1 MIKCMDNQL
10 TPAELEDFLLQ
21 HEGVKEIVIIGLPDE
36 NLGEAPTAY
45 AVLNDGYEATD
56 ELREELENMIKGLYA
71 ILLLV
76 R

>member
-10 TPAELEDFLLQ
+10 TPAELEDYLLQ
-21 HEGVKEIVIIGLPDE
+21 HDAVKEVVIIGLPDE

-45 AVLNDGYEATD
+45 VVLNGGFEPQ
-56 ELREELENMIKGLYA
+56 ESLREELTNMIKGWNV
-71 ILLLV
+71 LLN